1 MIRRIIASNWLI
13 KIQVILIILPFAV
26 SQVVRFVRKPYEW
39 SDRASDLCVSG
50 EQNRLKNPY
59 RIPNERIF
67 FLTHAGSAM

>member
-1 MIRRIIASNWLI
+1 MIRRIIANNWLI
-13 KIQVILIILPFAV
+13 KIQVIVIILPFAV
-26 SQVVRFVRKPYEW
+26 SQVVRFIGKPSEW
-39 SDRASDLCVSG
+39 SDRASDLCVTG